1 MFKININ
8 GKDLEFDTEIR
19 LSELE
24 KDKRFICAKVNNRL
38 RELSYIVHSDCK
50 VEFLDIMNIN
60 AMRVYETTLRF
71 IVLKALNNIRP
82 NESYKYLNGVCRS
95 YLLASIDDD
104 VCLNSKLLKDLR
116 IEVSRL
122 ISDNLVIERVKVT
135 KEEAR
140 IIYEKQ
146 KMFDK
151 LEVMEYRKTKY
162 VNLYKCGKYYNYL
175 YGYMMPSTGYVDNYA
190 FRLHNPGILVSY
202 PRVDLAGKIPKYQPN
217 NVYDNIIIK
226 AQDEADFL
234 KVSNVSELNR
244 WIKNGDSSDLINISE
259 AMHSRK
265 MVELSDQIEKNI
277 RNIKLIGIAG
287 PSSSSKTTFTNKLRV
302 ELISRG
308 IKPVMISIDDYYY
321 QLKDIP
327 LDNEGNYD
335 FETIDALDLERFNKD
350 LFELIQG
357 KTVKL
362 RKRVMATDDV
372 IEYGR
377 EVTLSP
383 NSPIIIEGIHALN
396 DKLTNTIPNKNKFKI
411 YISPVLALNID
422 NHSPINLTDARMLR
436 RIVRD
441 RKFRNFSAS
450 RTLNQWKSVRAGEF
464 KWVYPYNDNV
474 DWVFNTNLL
483 YEIAVMKNYAF
494 EALSE
499 IDNNSEFFIEAN
511 RLLKFL
517 RYISKLDEMDVP
529 CNSLLR
535 EFIGGSSF
543 RE

>member
-1 MFKININ
+1 MFEVIIKEKKLKF
-8 GKDLEFDTEIR
+8 KDKVR
-19 LSELE
+19 LSELVE
-24 KDKRFICAKVNNRL
+24 DKKYVCAKVNNRL
-38 RELSYIVHSDCK
+38 RELSYYLNNDST
-50 VEFLDIMNIN
+50 VEFLDLMDIN

-71 IVLKALNNIRP
+71 IILKALYNIRP

-95 YLLASIDDD
+95 YLLAPIEDDI
-104 VCLNSKLLKDLR
+104 CLDDKLLEELEF
-116 IEVSRL
+116 EVQRL
-122 ISDNLVIERVKVT
+122 IKEDKDIERIKVT

-140 IIYEKQ
+140 RIYEKQ

-151 LEVMEYRKTKY
+151 LEVMEYRKTKH
-162 VNLYKCGKYYNYL
+162 VNLYKCGEYYNYL
-175 YGYMMPSTGYVDNYA
+175 YGYMMPSTGYVNRYA
-190 FRLHNPGILVSY
+190 LRLHNPGILVSY
-202 PRVDLAGKIPKYQPN
+202 PRVDIGGEIPKYQPN

-234 KVSNVSELNR
+234 KVSNVSDLNK
-244 WIKNGDSSDLINISE
+244 WIESGNSADLINIAE
-259 AMHSRK
+259 AMHARK
-265 MVELSDQIEKNI
+265 IVEVANEIEKNI

-287 PSSSSKTTFTNKLRV
+287 PSSSSKTTFTNRIRV

-321 QLKDIP
+321 KLKDIP
-327 LDNEGNYD
+327 LDQDGKYD
-335 FETIDALDLERFNKD
+335 FETIDGLDLKRFNKD

-362 RKRVMATDDV
+362 RKRIMATDEV
-372 IEYGR
+372 IEYGK
-377 EVTLSP
+377 EVTLEP

-396 DKLTNTIPNKNKFKI
+396 DHLTNKIPNKNKFKI

-441 RKFRNFSAS
+441 RKFRNFSAN

-464 KWVYPYNDNV
+464 KWVYPYNENV
-474 DWVFNTNLL
+474 DWEFNTNLL
-483 YEIAVMKNYAF
+483 YEIAVMKKYSF
-494 EALSE
+494 EALAE
-499 IDNNSEFFIEAN
+499 IDNDSEYFIEAN

-517 RYISKLDEMDVP
+517 RYIQELDADDVP
-529 CNSLLR
+529 SNSLLR